1 MRLQIVDHAG
11 RVDQTRLLR
20 RGVDDEPRIDG
31 DAMPAHTRPRL
42 KDIDP
47 RVTVGQP
54 GQLPDID
61 TELFADDR
69 QFVGE
74 GNVDVAEA
82 VFGELAHLRRSGVR
96 DNALALDEAAVEGD
110 GRFRAEEHTS
120 ELQSLMRIT

>member
-1 MRLQIVDHAG
+1 
-11 RVDQTRLLR
+11 
-20 RGVDDEPRIDG
+20 
-31 DAMPAHTRPRL
+31 MPAHTRPRL

-47 RVTVGQP
+47 RVTVGQQ

-96 DNALALDEAAVEGD
+96 DNAFVLDEDAVKGDCRVGALRCNETDHAVVISRSSVVEGK
-110 GRFRAEEHTS
+110 GLYEG
-120 ELQSLMRIT
+120 

>member
-74 GNVDVAEA
+74 
-82 VFGELAHLRRSGVR
+82 RS
-96 DNALALDEAAVEGD
+96 
-110 GRFRAEEHTS
+110 EEHTS
-120 ELQSLMRIT
+120 ELKSLMRNSYAVFCLKKKTT

>member
-1 MRLQIVDHAG
+1 M
-11 RVDQTRLLR
+11 
-20 RGVDDEPRIDG
+20 
-31 DAMPAHTRPRL
+31 
-42 KDIDP
+42 DIYH
-47 RVTVGQP
+47 RVTVVQP
-54 GQLPDID
+54 GQRPDSY

-110 GRFRAEEHTS
+110 GRFGACRRQPADHAVVMDSFVQDLARANPPGA
-120 ELQSLMRIT
+120 MRAGERRGGQECVSRCGYRGSPYH

>member
-1 MRLQIVDHAG
+1 M
-11 RVDQTRLLR
+11 
-20 RGVDDEPRIDG
+20 
-31 DAMPAHTRPRL
+31 
-42 KDIDP
+42 DIYH
-47 RVTVGQP
+47 RVTVVQP
-54 GQLPDID
+54 GQRPDSY

-110 GRFRAEEHTS
+110 GRFGACRRQPADHAVVMDYFVQDRSAEHTS
-120 ELQSLMRIT
+120 ELQSLMRNSYAVFCLKKTTHHNKQHHM